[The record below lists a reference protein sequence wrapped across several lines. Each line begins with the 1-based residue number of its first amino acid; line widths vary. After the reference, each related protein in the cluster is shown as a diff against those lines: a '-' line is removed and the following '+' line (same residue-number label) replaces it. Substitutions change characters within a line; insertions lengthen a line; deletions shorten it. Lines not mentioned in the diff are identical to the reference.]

1 MTVIALIPV
10 KDLDQAKARLAPVL
24 EDAARRELVLA
35 MLHDILDAA
44 LGCAAIDGVAVV
56 TRDPLVLA
64 LAASLG
70 AEALPEAGGLN
81 EALDAAAQR
90 VAARGTTRVA
100 VIAADLPFAGAA
112 GIATVIEIGG
122 AVALVPSQDGGT
134 NALACAPEAFAFAFG
149 PDSAARH
156 VAAAQAAGAHAERLD
171 LPDIAFDVD
180 TPDDFQRLLDE
191 IDRAGAYTRA
201 ALERMGLVS
210 AAR

>member
-10 KDLDQAKARLAPVL
+10 KDLDQAKTRLTPALDDP
-24 EDAARRELVLA
+24 ARRELVLA
-35 MLHDILDAA
+35 MLHDVLDAA
-44 LGCAAIDGVAVV
+44 LGCAAIDSVAVV

-70 AEALPEAGGLN
+70 AEGMREPGGLN
-81 EALDAAAQR
+81 EALDAAARR
-90 VAARGTTRVA
+90 VAGAGATRVV
-100 VIAADLPFAGAA
+100 VIAADLPFARAD
-112 GIATVIEIGG
+112 GIASVIENDA
-122 AVALVPSQDGGT
+122 AVALVPSKDSGT
-134 NALACAPEAFAFAFG
+134 NALACAPAAFAFAFG

-156 VAAAQAAGAHAERLD
+156 EAAAHATGLRAERLA
-171 LPDIAFDVD
+171 LPDLVLDID
-180 TPDDFQRLLDE
+180 TPEDLDRLRDE